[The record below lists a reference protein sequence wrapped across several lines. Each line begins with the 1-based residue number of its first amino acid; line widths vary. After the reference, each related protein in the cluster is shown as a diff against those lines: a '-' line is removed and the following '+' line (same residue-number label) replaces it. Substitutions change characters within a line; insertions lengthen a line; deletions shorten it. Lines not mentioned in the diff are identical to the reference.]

1 MGLARFVNNFRA
13 RVAALLAVAMAG
25 AAGAASGPAM
35 AAAEGQPTPW
45 QLGFQPAASLLKIRI
60 EELHDLLLVIIT
72 LITIFVTALLAYAM
86 WRFRASNN
94 PKPSTTTH
102 NTMIE
107 VLWTV
112 VPVMILVVIAV
123 PSFRLLYYS
132 DKAKDAEMTL
142 KVVGHQWY
150 WSYEYP
156 DSGNFT
162 FDSYMIPETEIKP
175 GDGNIRLL
183 SVDNRAVIPVDTT
196 IRILITSADVMHSW
210 FVPSLGLQKYALPG
224 RTNEIWVKATKEG
237 VYYGQCNQIC
247 GVNHGY
253 MPVAVEVV
261 SKAKYAAWV
270 EDAKKKYAGVDG
282 VSNVQLA
289 AAPAQ

>member
-1 MGLARFVNNFRA
+1 MELARFINRFQA
-13 RVAALLAVAMAG
+13 RFAALLAIAVASVAF
-25 AAGAASGPAM
+25 AAFGPAM
-35 AAAEGQPTPW
+35 AAEGQPTPW
-45 QLGFQPAASLLKIRI
+45 QIGFQPAASLLKIRVD
-60 EELHDLLLVIIT
+60 ELHNLLLVIIT
-72 LITIFVTALLAYAM
+72 LITLFVTVLLAYVV
-86 WRFRASNN
+86 WRFKASSN

-162 FDSYMIPETEIKP
+162 FDSYMIPESEIKP

-196 IRILITSADVMHSW
+196 IRVLITSADVMHSW
-210 FVPSLGLQKYALPG
+210 FVPAMALQKYAMPG

-237 VYYGQCNQIC
+237 VFYGQCNQIC

-253 MPVAVEVV
+253 MPIAVEVV

-270 EDAKKKYAGVDG
+270 EEAKKKFASVDG
-282 VSNVQLA
+282 PSQVQLA
-289 AAPAQ
+289 AAPTR

>member
-1 MGLARFVNNFRA
+1 MGLARFVNKFRA
-13 RVAALLAVAMAG
+13 WQAALVGFAVMGGAGFGVSG
-25 AAGAASGPAM
+25 AAM
-35 AAAEGQPTPW
+35 AAEGQPSPW
-45 QLGFQPAASLLKIRI
+45 QLGFQPAASLLKMRI
-60 EELHDLLLVIIT
+60 DDLHNLLLVIIT
-72 LITIFVTALLAYAM
+72 VITIFVMGLLGYVM
-86 WRFRASNN
+86 WRFSASRN
-94 PKPSTTTH
+94 PNPSKTTH
-102 NTMIE
+102 NTLIE

-150 WSYEYP
+150 WAYEYP
-156 DSGNFT
+156 DNGNFT
-162 FDSYMIPETEIKP
+162 FDSYIIPESDIKP
-175 GDGNIRLL
+175 GDGNIRML

-196 IRILITSADVMHSW
+196 VRVLITSADVMHSW
-210 FVPSLGLQKYALPG
+210 YVPALALQKYAFPG
-224 RTNEIWVKATKEG
+224 RTNEIWVRATKEG

-253 MPVAVEVV
+253 MPIAVEVV
-261 SKAKYAAWV
+261 SKEKYVAWV
-270 EDAKKKYAGVDG
+270 ADAKKKFAAVDG
-282 VSNVQLA
+282 ASAVQLA

>member
-1 MGLARFVNNFRA
+1 MGLARFVNNYQA
-13 RVAALLAVAMAG
+13 RFAALLAFAVIGVSGSAF
-25 AAGAASGPAM
+25 AAV
-35 AAAEGQPTPW
+35 EGQPTPW
-45 QLGFQPAASLLKIRI
+45 QLGFQPAASLLKERI
-60 EELHDLLLVIIT
+60 ESLHDLLLVIIT
-72 LITIFVTALLAYAM
+72 VITIFVMALLGYAM
-86 WRFRASNN
+86 FRFRASAN
-94 PKPSTTTH
+94 PKPSKTTH

-150 WSYEYP
+150 WAYEYP

-162 FDSYMIPETEIKP
+162 FDSYIIPESDIKP

-196 IRILITSADVMHSW
+196 IRVLITSSDVMHSW
-210 FVPSLGLQKYALPG
+210 FVPALALQKYAFPG

-237 VYYGQCNQIC
+237 VFYGQCNQIC

-253 MPVAVEVV
+253 MPIAVEVV

-270 EDAKKKYAGVDG
+270 EEAKKKFAAVDQG
-282 VSNVQLA
+282 SKVQLA
-289 AAPAQ
+289 VAPAQ